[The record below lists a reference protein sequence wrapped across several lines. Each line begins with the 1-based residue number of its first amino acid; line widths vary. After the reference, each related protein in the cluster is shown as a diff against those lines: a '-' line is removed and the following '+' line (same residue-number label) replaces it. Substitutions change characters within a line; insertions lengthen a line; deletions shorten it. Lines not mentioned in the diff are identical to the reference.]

1 MLLSNPAYDTPH
13 GPQERPR
20 CCQGDGETISSPST
34 GGLPLP
40 LPSNPVRQ
48 QQGLRQVQLTAGEEI
63 RDGAG
68 QEDAWLG
75 HCIRP
80 RRGIKEGPACWEEA
94 DLGTMET
101 QRASLAL
108 GRWSLW
114 LLLLGLVVPSASA
127 QTLSYR
133 EAVLHAVDRLNER
146 SSEANLYRLLE
157 LDPPPK
163 ADQDL
168 NTPKPVSFTVKETVC
183 LRTTQQPLEQCDFK
197 ENGLVKQCVGTVT
210 LDQSKDQFDINCN
223 EVSGP
228 FCVMEL
234 IMGWVVEHPLD
245 QLPVAPSRA
254 EKGPSTWPL
263 PHLSPRPPGLALP
276 SLRAVVL

>member
-1 MLLSNPAYDTPH
+1 M
-13 GPQERPR
+13 
-20 CCQGDGETISSPST
+20 
-34 GGLPLP
+34 
-40 LPSNPVRQ
+40 RQ
-48 QQGLRQVQLTAGEEI
+48 QQGLRQVLLTAGEEI

-68 QEDAWLG
+68 EEDVWLG

-80 RRGIKEGPACWEEA
+80 RRDIKEGPACWEEA

-101 QRASLAL
+101 QRAMLVL

-133 EAVLHAVDRLNER
+133 EAVLLAVDRFNER

-168 NTPKPVSFTVKETVC
+168 DTPKPVSFTVKETVC
-183 LRTTQQPLEQCDFK
+183 PRTTQQPQEQCDFK

-210 LDQSKDQFDINCN
+210 LDQSKDQFDIDCN
-223 EVSGP
+223 ELQSVRIIP
-228 FCVMEL
+228 F
-234 IMGWVVEHPLD
+234 WRTRWRRPWRPLWF
-245 QLPVAPSRA
+245 P
-254 EKGPSTWPL
+254 
-263 PHLSPRPPGLALP
+263 PRNRFRRIPGK
-276 SLRAVVL
+276 R